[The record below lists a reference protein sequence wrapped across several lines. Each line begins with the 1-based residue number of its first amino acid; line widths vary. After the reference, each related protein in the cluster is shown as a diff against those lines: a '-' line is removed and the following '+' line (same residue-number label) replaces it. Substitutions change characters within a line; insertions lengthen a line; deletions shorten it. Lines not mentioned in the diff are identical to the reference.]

1 MLSLNFRIWAF
12 FSEVNKPGKTVK
24 NTKSWLTWQGYSNS
38 KSAGKAKNEG
48 YITPFNSS
56 IGIMSSNCTD
66 YESIIWIVN
75 DNNESF
81 NTEVK
86 WLAINIFIKTFL
98 SGRM

>member
-1 MLSLNFRIWAF
+1 MLSLKFRIWAF

-24 NTKSWLTWQGYSNS
+24 NTKSWQGYSNS

-48 YITPFNSS
+48 CITPFNSS
-56 IGIMSSNCTD
+56 VGIMSSNCTD